1 MVNKSHKMRSGLSF
15 SVWIKHQPRIET
27 WQIANQIRTI
37 ADAETQSELMAS
49 TFILSGLVLEESA
62 IQRVLRMDIL
72 EESVTYQLIKRQGL
86 EQGLEQERSLIIRQ
100 LGRKVG
106 QLPTNIEN
114 RVKQLSFAQLDQ
126 LGEALLDFASLNDP
140 TKFLSEVDINYADDP
155 DE

>member
-1 MVNKSHKMRSGLSF
+1 
-15 SVWIKHQPRIET
+15 
-27 WQIANQIRTI
+27 
-37 ADAETQSELMAS
+37 MAS